1 MIGLAC
7 LAIVA
12 TVLWW
17 TIKRTGP
24 IVVDDRQPQPVDRL
38 AAWERRMGEWRAEER
53 RRLYRAQVALDERA
67 TVQPKIVPK
76 LPK

>member
-1 MIGLAC
+1 MTGLAC

-17 TIKRTGP
+17 TIKATRRQ
-24 IVVDDRQPQPVDRL
+24 VVDDSQPSPVDRL
-38 AAWERRMGEWRAEER
+38 AAWERRMGQHRAER
-53 RRLYRAQVALDERA
+53 RMAEYRARIAFDERA
-67 TVQPKIVPK
+67 TVQPRIVPR

>member
-1 MIGLAC
+1 VNWILMLILFS
-7 LAIVA
+7 
-12 TVLWW
+12 VLIY
-17 TIKRTGP
+17 TIKATRTTAP
-24 IVVDDRQPQPVDRL
+24 NDRQPSPVDRV

-67 TVQPKIVPK
+67 TVQPRIVPK

>member
-1 MIGLAC
+1 MNWIL
-7 LAIVA
+7 LLILFS
-12 TVLWW
+12 VLIY
-17 TIKRTGP
+17 TIKATRTTAP
-24 IVVDDRQPQPVDRL
+24 NDRQPHPVDRV

>member
-1 MIGLAC
+1 MIPLTC

-12 TVLWW
+12 SVLWW

-38 AAWERRMGEWRAEER
+38 AAWERRMGQHKAER
-53 RRLYRAQVALDERA
+53 RMAEYRARIAFDERA
-67 TVQPKIVPK
+67 TVQPKISPR